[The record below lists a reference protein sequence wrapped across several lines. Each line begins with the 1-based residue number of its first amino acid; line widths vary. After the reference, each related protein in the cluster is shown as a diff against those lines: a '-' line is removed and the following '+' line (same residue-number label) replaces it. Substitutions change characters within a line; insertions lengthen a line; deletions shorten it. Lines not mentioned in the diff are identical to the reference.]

1 MLERFVQNIESL
13 KKDGKPLNVLIAVSG
28 GIDST
33 VLAHLCHKAGVS
45 FSIGHCNFKLRA
57 DESDED
63 QKFVEALAEELNVSL
78 FVQSFDTV
86 KLSEQKSLSIQL
98 TARELRYDWFESLVK
113 INQFD
118 YLFAAHHLNDK
129 VETTVFNFI
138 RGAGIS
144 GLRSI
149 QKVNQ
154 YIARPL
160 LDFTRQDIELY
171 AIVNDIKWR
180 EDSSN
185 VSKKYTRN
193 YIRHEIIPHFSDVHE
208 NWEKAVVNT
217 YNRLEQGERVL
228 INASLKVLQALE
240 ADLKPKSQ
248 EFLELVQEPLILE
261 MALKPYG
268 FRLDQCEYFVTE
280 LSSQKTYLEIVGESH
295 RLIYSRGEIELV
307 ELEAEAILDLLL
319 EKPGDEVSNAKLC
332 IASSVIKRDV
342 FQLQKD
348 KQNAYFDL
356 RDVKFPIRIT
366 SWKKGDAFMPF
377 GMNGKKKLSDFFVDE
392 KIPRHL
398 KYEIPILR
406 DADGDIL
413 WVAGYRQSSK
423 GIIHSKTEDILIFHL
438 I

>member
-33 VLAHLCHKAGVS
+33 VLAHLCHKAGVN
-45 FSIGHCNFKLRA
+45 FSICHCNFKLRA
-57 DESDED
+57 DESDLD
-63 QKFVEALAEELNVSL
+63 QKFVEELADELKVSL
-78 FVQSFDTV
+78 FVQSFDTL
-86 KLSEQKSLSIQL
+86 KLSEQKSLSVQL
-98 TARELRYDWFESLVK
+98 TARELRYDWFESLVR
-113 INQFD
+113 INDFD

-129 VETTVFNFI
+129 VETTVFNFL

-171 AIVNDIKWR
+171 AVVNGLTWR

-185 VSKKYTRN
+185 ASKKYTRN

-217 YNRLEQGERVL
+217 YNRLEQGDRILKKLSNKVHETL
-228 INASLKVLQALE
+228 LKV
-240 ADLKPKSQ
+240 KPKVSDFLDLIQ
-248 EFLELVQEPLILE
+248 EALILE

-268 FRLDQCEYFVTE
+268 FKFDQCEYFISE
-280 LSSQKTYLEIVGESH
+280 LSNQKSYIEIVGETH
-295 RLIYSRGEIELV
+295 RLICSQNEV
-307 ELEAEAILDLLL
+307 ELLELEPEAILDLLL
-319 EKPGDEVSNAKLC
+319 EKPGDEVSNSKLC
-332 IASSVIKRDV
+332 IASSVIKREE
-342 FQLQKD
+342 FLLQKD

-356 RDVKFPIRIT
+356 REVKFPIRIT
-366 SWKKGDAFMPF
+366 SWKKGDTFTPF
-377 GMNGKKKLSDFFVDE
+377 GMKGKKKISDFFIDE

-406 DADGDIL
+406 DADGEIL